1 MQVQGKNIRGF
12 NLLELLVVIVI
23 ISVVSAA
30 AYPNFSSWRKEREL
44 RGAAEEIK
52 NLFSNISSQV
62 QRGLYAF
69 VQVDVCNGSKES
81 PGECKVKE
89 DAIDKTLTI
98 TSKGMRMDTLM
109 GIKRDTSSWTTDMD
123 IRCSADQFWD
133 DEGGPDNRKLEVAE
147 LIYDNV
153 AINFSGSTLRGTV
166 CFSKDGTY
174 YSTAGALE
182 TDPFFYICRRSST
195 NTRCDVSDTGV
206 PDEELDNVFA
216 INWSRFG
223 NITLEKWSKTK
234 EDWVLQ

>member
-1 MQVQGKNIRGF
+1 MRVQEKNIKGF
-12 NLLELLVVIVI
+12 NILELLIVVVI

-44 RGAAEEIK
+44 RGNAEEIK

-62 QRGLYAF
+62 QGGLYAF
-69 VQVDVCNGSKES
+69 VQAE
-81 PGECKVKE
+81 VKE
-89 DAIDKTLTI
+89 DEIEAIPVLII

-109 GIKRDTSSWTTDMD
+109 AAARTTSWTTDMD
-123 IRCSADQFWD
+123 IRCSPTQTWD
-133 DEGGPDNRKLEVAE
+133 DEGGPDNRKLEVAQ

-153 AINFSGSTLRGTV
+153 AINFSAPKTDGTV

-174 YSTAGALE
+174 YSTSGELE

-195 NTRCDVSDTGV
+195 NTRCDVNDTTGV
-206 PDEELDNVFA
+206 PDEELDDVFE

-223 NITLEKWSKTK
+223 NITLKKWSKTK
-234 EDWVLQ
+234 GEWVLQ

>member
-1 MQVQGKNIRGF
+1 MRALEKNIKGF
-12 NLLELLVVIVI
+12 NIIELLIVIVI

-52 NLFSNISSQV
+52 NLFTNISSQV

-69 VQVDVCNGSKES
+69 VQVDIIE
-81 PGECKVKE
+81 ETE
-89 DAIDKTLTI
+89 DETTTLTI

-109 GIKRDTSSWTTDMD
+109 ATARATPDWTTDMNE
-123 IRCSADQFWD
+123 RCNPTTLTWD
-133 DEGGPDNRKLEVAE
+133 DEGGPDNKKLEVAQ

-153 AINFSGSTLRGTV
+153 TINFDELVFRGTV

-174 YSTAGALE
+174 YSAAGGLAI
-182 TDPFFYICRRSST
+182 DPFFYICRRSPT
-195 NTRCDVSDTGV
+195 NARCKVSALQV

-223 NITLEKWSKTK
+223 NITLEKWS
-234 EDWVLQ
+234 EAQEEWVLQ

>member
-1 MQVQGKNIRGF
+1 MRVQEKNIKGF
-12 NLLELLVVIVI
+12 NILELLVVIVI

-69 VQVDVCNGSKES
+69 VQVDV
-81 PGECKVKE
+81 KE

-98 TSKGMRMDTLM
+98 TSKGMRIATLM
-109 GIKRDTSSWTTDMD
+109 ATARDTTNWTTDMK
-123 IRCSADQFWD
+123 IRCKSDQTFGWD

-153 AINFSGSTLRGTV
+153 EINFSGSTLRGTV

-174 YSTAGALE
+174 YSTAGELE

-195 NTRCDVSDTGV
+195 NVRCDVSVSGV

>member
-1 MQVQGKNIRGF
+1 MRALEKNIKGF
-12 NLLELLVVIVI
+12 NIIELLIVIVI

-52 NLFSNISSQV
+52 NLFTNISSQV

-69 VQVDVCNGSKES
+69 VQVDIIE
-81 PGECKVKE
+81 ETQE
-89 DAIDKTLTI
+89 DETTTLTI

-109 GIKRDTSSWTTDMD
+109 ATARETPDWTTDMNE
-123 IRCSADQFWD
+123 RCNPTTLTWD
-133 DEGGPDNRKLEVAE
+133 DEGGPDNKKLEVAQ

-153 AINFSGSTLRGTV
+153 TINFDESEFRGTV

-174 YSTAGALE
+174 YSATDGLAI
-182 TDPFFYICRRSST
+182 DPFFYICRRSPT
-195 NTRCDVSDTGV
+195 NARCDVSALQV
-206 PDEELDNVFA
+206 PNEELDNVFA

-223 NITLEKWSKTK
+223 NITLEKWSETQ

>member
-1 MQVQGKNIRGF
+1 MRAQEKNIKGF
-12 NLLELLVVIVI
+12 NILELLIVVVI

-69 VQVDVCNGSKES
+69 VQVDV
-81 PGECKVKE
+81 KE
-89 DAIDKTLTI
+89 DATDKTLTI
-98 TSKGMRMDTLM
+98 TSKGMHMDTLM
-109 GIKRDTSSWTTDMD
+109 ATARTEDWTTDMK
-123 IRCSADQFWD
+123 IRCNHTQTWD

-174 YSTAGALE
+174 YSAAGELE

-234 EDWVLQ
+234 GEWVLQ

>member
-1 MQVQGKNIRGF
+1 MRVQEKNIKGF
-12 NLLELLVVIVI
+12 NILELLVVIVI

-69 VQVDVCNGSKES
+69 VQVDV
-81 PGECKVKE
+81 KE

-109 GIKRDTSSWTTDMD
+109 VAARTTSWTTDMD
-123 IRCSADQFWD
+123 IRCNPTQTWD

-195 NTRCDVSDTGV
+195 NTRCDVSDAGV
-206 PDEELDNVFA
+206 PGEELDNVFA

-234 EDWVLQ
+234 DDWVLQ

>member
-1 MQVQGKNIRGF
+1 MRALEKNIKGF
-12 NLLELLVVIVI
+12 NIIELLIVIVI

-52 NLFSNISSQV
+52 NLFTNISSQV

-69 VQVDVCNGSKES
+69 VQVDIIE
-81 PGECKVKE
+81 ETKE
-89 DAIDKTLTI
+89 DATTTLTI

-109 GIKRDTSSWTTDMD
+109 ATARGTTDWTTDMK
-123 IRCSADQFWD
+123 IRCNHTQTWD
-133 DEGGPDNRKLEVAE
+133 DEGGPDNKKLEVAQ

-153 AINFSGSTLRGTV
+153 AINFDDLELSGTV

-174 YSTAGALE
+174 YSSTGGLV
-182 TDPFFYICRRSST
+182 TDPFFYICRRSPT
-195 NTRCDVSDTGV
+195 NARCEVSALQV

-223 NITLEKWSKTK
+223 NITLEKWSEAK
-234 EDWVLQ
+234 EEWVLQ

>member
-1 MQVQGKNIRGF
+1 MRAQEKNIKGF
-12 NLLELLVVIVI
+12 NILELLVVIVI

-69 VQVDVCNGSKES
+69 VQVDV
-81 PGECKVKE
+81 KE
-89 DAIDKTLTI
+89 DATDKTLTI
-98 TSKGMRMDTLM
+98 TSKGMRMDTLVVAA
-109 GIKRDTSSWTTDMD
+109 RTTSWTTDMD
-123 IRCSADQFWD
+123 IRCSPTQTWD
-133 DEGGPDNRKLEVAE
+133 DEGGPDNRKLEVAQ

-153 AINFSGSTLRGTV
+153 AINFSGPLTVGTV

-195 NTRCDVSDTGV
+195 NTRCDVSDAGK
-206 PDEELDNVFA
+206 PDEELDSVFA

>member
-1 MQVQGKNIRGF
+1 MRALEKNIKGF
-12 NLLELLVVIVI
+12 NIIELLIVIVI

-69 VQVDVCNGSKES
+69 VQAE
-81 PGECKVKE
+81 VKE
-89 DAIDKTLTI
+89 DEIEAIPVLII
-98 TSKGMRMDTLM
+98 TSKGMRMDTLVVAA
-109 GIKRDTSSWTTDMD
+109 RTTSWTTDMD
-123 IRCSADQFWD
+123 IRCSPTQTWD
-133 DEGGPDNRKLEVAE
+133 DEGGPDNRKLEVAQ

-153 AINFSGSTLRGTV
+153 AINFSAPKTDGTV

-174 YSTAGALE
+174 YSAAGELE
-182 TDPFFYICRRSST
+182 IDPFFYICRRSST
-195 NTRCDVSDTGV
+195 NTRCDVSDGV
-206 PDEELDNVFA
+206 PDEELDDVFA

-234 EDWVLQ
+234 GEWVLQ

>member
-1 MQVQGKNIRGF
+1 MRVQEKNIKGF
-12 NLLELLVVIVI
+12 NILELLIVVVI

-69 VQVDVCNGSKES
+69 VQVDV
-81 PGECKVKE
+81 KE
-89 DAIDKTLTI
+89 DAIDKTLII
-98 TSKGMRMDTLM
+98 TSKGMRMDTLVVAA
-109 GIKRDTSSWTTDMD
+109 RTTSWTTDMD
-123 IRCSADQFWD
+123 IRCSPTQTWD

-174 YSTAGALE
+174 YSTAGELE

-195 NTRCDVSDTGV
+195 NTRCDVSDAGV
-206 PDEELDNVFA
+206 PDEELDDVFA

-234 EDWVLQ
+234 GEWVLQ

>member
-1 MQVQGKNIRGF
+1 MQVLEKNIKGF
-12 NLLELLVVIVI
+12 NLIELLVVIAI
-23 ISVVSAA
+23 ISVISAA

-44 RGAAEEIK
+44 RGAAGEIK

-69 VQVDVCNGSKES
+69 VQVDV
-81 PGECKVKE
+81 KE
-89 DAIDKTLTI
+89 DATDKTLTI
-98 TSKGMRMDTLM
+98 TSKGM
-109 GIKRDTSSWTTDMD
+109 D
-123 IRCSADQFWD
+123 IRCNPTQTWD

-174 YSTAGALE
+174 YSAAGELE

-195 NTRCDVSDTGV
+195 NTRCDVSDAGV
-206 PDEELDNVFA
+206 PDEELDDVFA

-234 EDWVLQ
+234 GDWVLQ

>member
-1 MQVQGKNIRGF
+1 MRALEKNIKGF
-12 NLLELLVVIVI
+12 NIIELLIVIVI

-52 NLFSNISSQV
+52 NLFTNISSQV

-69 VQVDVCNGSKES
+69 VQVDIIE
-81 PGECKVKE
+81 ETKE
-89 DAIDKTLTI
+89 DATTTLTI

-109 GIKRDTSSWTTDMD
+109 ATARETTSWTTDMD
-123 IRCSADQFWD
+123 IRCNPTQTWD
-133 DEGGPDNRKLEVAE
+133 DEGGPDNKKLEVAQ

-153 AINFSGSTLRGTV
+153 AINFDDLVFRGTV

-174 YSTAGALE
+174 YSAAGGLAI
-182 TDPFFYICRRSST
+182 DPFFYICRRSPT
-195 NTRCDVSDTGV
+195 NARCEVSALQV

-234 EDWVLQ
+234 EEWVLQ

>member
-1 MQVQGKNIRGF
+1 MRVQEKNIKGF
-12 NLLELLVVIVI
+12 NILELLVVIVI

-69 VQVDVCNGSKES
+69 VQVDV
-81 PGECKVKE
+81 KE
-89 DAIDKTLTI
+89 DATDKTLTI
-98 TSKGMRMDTLM
+98 TSKGMHMDTLM
-109 GIKRDTSSWTTDMD
+109 ATARTEDWTTDMK
-123 IRCSADQFWD
+123 IRCNHTQTWD

>member
-1 MQVQGKNIRGF
+1 MRALEKNIKGF
-12 NLLELLVVIVI
+12 NIIELLIVIVI

-52 NLFSNISSQV
+52 NLFTNISSQV

-69 VQVDVCNGSKES
+69 VQVDIIKGST
-81 PGECKVKE
+81 E
-89 DAIDKTLTI
+89 DADGIVTTTKTLTI

-109 GIKRDTSSWTTDMD
+109 ATARATPDFTTDMNE
-123 IRCSADQFWD
+123 RCNPALTWD
-133 DEGGPDNRKLEVAE
+133 DEGGPDNKKLEVAQ

-153 AINFSGSTLRGTV
+153 AINFDDLELSGTV

-174 YSTAGALE
+174 YSSTGGLV
-182 TDPFFYICRRSST
+182 TDPFFYICRRSPT
-195 NTRCDVSDTGV
+195 IAKCDVSGAGV
-206 PDEELDNVFA
+206 PNEELDNVFA

-223 NITLEKWSKTK
+223 NITLEKWSEAQK
-234 EDWVLQ
+234 EWVLQ

>member
-1 MQVQGKNIRGF
+1 MRVQEKNIKGF
-12 NLLELLVVIVI
+12 NILELLVVIVI

-69 VQVDVCNGSKES
+69 VQVDV
-81 PGECKVKE
+81 KE
-89 DAIDKTLTI
+89 DATDKTLTI
-98 TSKGMRMDTLM
+98 TSKGMHMDTLM
-109 GIKRDTSSWTTDMD
+109 ATARTEDWTTDMK
-123 IRCSADQFWD
+123 IRCNPTQTWD

-153 AINFSGSTLRGTV
+153 AINFSGSILRGTV

-174 YSTAGALE
+174 YSAAGELE

-195 NTRCDVSDTGV
+195 NTRCDVSDAGK
-206 PDEELDNVFA
+206 PDEELVNVFA

-234 EDWVLQ
+234 GEWVLQ

>member
-1 MQVQGKNIRGF
+1 MRVQEKNIKGF
-12 NLLELLVVIVI
+12 NILELLVVIVI

-69 VQVDVCNGSKES
+69 VQVDV
-81 PGECKVKE
+81 KE

-109 GIKRDTSSWTTDMD
+109 ATARETTNWTTDMK
-123 IRCSADQFWD
+123 IRCNHTQTWD
-133 DEGGPDNRKLEVAE
+133 DEGGPDNKKLEVAQ
-147 LIYDNV
+147 LIYDKV
-153 AINFSGSTLRGTV
+153 TINFDDMVFRGTV

-174 YSTAGALE
+174 YSATDGLAI
-182 TDPFFYICRRSST
+182 DPFFYICRRSAT
-195 NTRCDVSDTGV
+195 NARCEVSALQV

-223 NITLEKWSKTK
+223 NITLEKWSEAK
-234 EDWVLQ
+234 EEWVLQ

>member
-1 MQVQGKNIRGF
+1 MRALEKNIKGF
-12 NLLELLVVIVI
+12 NLIELLIVIVI

-52 NLFSNISSQV
+52 NLFTNISSQV

-69 VQVDVCNGSKES
+69 VQVDIIE
-81 PGECKVKE
+81 ETKE
-89 DAIDKTLTI
+89 DATTTLTI

-109 GIKRDTSSWTTDMD
+109 ATARETPNWSTDMTQ
-123 IRCSADQFWD
+123 RCNPTTLTWD
-133 DEGGPDNRKLEVAE
+133 DEGGPDNKKLEVAQ

-153 AINFSGSTLRGTV
+153 TINFDDLVFRGTV

-174 YSTAGALE
+174 YSAAGGLAI
-182 TDPFFYICRRSST
+182 DPFFYICRRSPT
-195 NTRCDVSDTGV
+195 NARCEVSALQV

-223 NITLEKWSKTK
+223 NITLEKWS
-234 EDWVLQ
+234 EAQEEWVLQ